1 MSSSE
6 ILVLGG
12 KRTKAQFNPRA
23 FILDM
28 KMPEGNLHYYN
39 TALAVVKNVKEH
51 QSFSVLSIANQAKR
65 TNDDEIIGIV
75 QDKDGDHQLFS
86 YKREDA

>member
-1 MSSSE
+1 M
-6 ILVLGG
+6 
-12 KRTKAQFNPRA
+12 T
-23 FILDM
+23 
-28 KMPEGNLHYYN
+28 MPEGDLHYYDSVS
-39 TALAVVKNVKEH
+39 AKVKNVKEH

-65 TNDDEIIGIV
+65 TNDGEIFGIV